1 MQSDRWD
8 LARLAHFSST
18 TLSDAAGGRRLPSLA
33 VTLAY
38 VTACD
43 GDRAEWQRR
52 WHAVS
57 AELND
62 LELEHA
68 DQAAATAPYVGLAAY
83 RSSDAGRFFGR
94 ERLVDDLVARLR
106 RQRFLAVFG
115 PSGAGKSSVLR
126 AGLVPAL
133 EEMDSA
139 GPIVLFTPGAH
150 PMGELA
156 LRSWAPLRRRSRPRA
171 GGPRCSGAGRMWC
184 GGRARRTR
192 DPFPGPRIGRAIG
205 TLVGVHLP
213 VHRHRH
219 RGWCHAGG
227 VRDLRAW

>member
-1 MQSDRWD
+1 MPRAERPLDPDGSVLTQFAADLRKLREAAGGPPYRD

-68 DQAAATAPYVGLAAY
+68 DQAATTAPYVGLAAY

-106 RQRFLAVFG
+106 RQRFLAVQ
-115 PSGAGKSSVLR
+115 
-126 AGLVPAL
+126 
-133 EEMDSA
+133 
-139 GPIVLFTPGAH
+139 
-150 PMGELA
+150 A
-156 LRSWAPLRRRSRPRA
+156 LRSRQDVRVARGTRPGA
-171 GGPRCSGAGRMWC
+171 GGDG
-184 GGRARRTR
+184 
-192 DPFPGPRIGRAIG
+192 
-205 TLVGVHLP
+205 
-213 VHRHRH
+213 
-219 RGWCHAGG
+219 
-227 VRDLRAW
+227 